1 MKSILSKI
9 NLPFDLSSVRPECI
23 ECILDQVE
31 KYKNFAD
38 SYGKSLFERF
48 VVPCQGILREPID
61 PSLKSMFSPGEW
73 DMARSVVDPVV
84 WAEQHV
90 THPDGEPWIAR
101 DYQAR
106 VMRCTSN
113 RRVLRISRRTGKTD
127 MVSVE
132 ITYQM
137 FTKKGIRILVGGP
150 QKVHVEEIINRIRGF
165 IYRNP
170 LLADEV
176 VHDVS
181 SPIYQ
186 IELKS
191 GSYVKG
197 FALGTKGKTQGVG
210 VRGQNAD
217 RIYCDEMD
225 YVDDNAVIGGLLPI
239 IQTTP
244 ETSMTGFSTPSGFKS
259 VYYRMCEEDPYY
271 KEFKYNYKVLP
282 HWKVVERDRGS
293 YTEEKWTHEML
304 AEWGSSESGV
314 YRPSYIDRSM
324 RVYDYEGARPM
335 PGWRYVIG
343 ADWNEK
349 YGAQIVV
356 VGENLSG
363 GYYQV
368 VEAIGVE
375 KSEFTQLSSVQSLID
390 TVKKWRPS
398 SVYVDAGNG
407 STNYELL
414 KKMSYDQRMK
424 HGDYILAG
432 LIDILKKYDSGAS
445 IQTKDPVTGQ
455 PIKAPAKSYMINASV
470 RAFESDR
477 VRISATDKELEQGL
491 RNYIIERI
499 SPSGTPIYGMRDTVT
514 KDHRLDAFHLAM
526 VSFFIEYGGLSL
538 NTSMIEA
545 VATVNPI
552 TKKMGESRI
561 TPSTH
566 RQDPSERRLEEAA
579 GKGII
584 SSIGLVLPGRVD
596 NGYTIGSNRPGWAT
610 DEEQEYEQRNLRR
623 KIRGR
628 NLGGGPPIRRTNI

>member
-1 MKSILSKI
+1 MSASIENI
-9 NLPFDLSSVRPECI
+9 NLPFDINHVRQECV
-23 ECILDQVE
+23 ECVLRQIE
-31 KYKNFAD
+31 KYKNFSD
-38 SYGKSLFERF
+38 SNGKNLSNRF
-48 VVPCQGILREPID
+48 VIPCEGIASSYLD
-61 PSLKSMFSPGEW
+61 PSMKAMFSPEEW
-73 DMARSVVDPVV
+73 EMAKGIVDPVV
-84 WAEQHV
+84 WARQNC
-90 THPDGEPWIAR
+90 THANGDPWIAR
-101 DYQAR
+101 DYQAY

-113 RRVLRISRRTGKTD
+113 RKVLRISRRTGKTD

-137 FTKKGIRILVGGP
+137 FTKKGNRILVGGP

-181 SPIYQ
+181 SPYYQ
-186 IELKS
+186 IELKN
-191 GSYVKG
+191 GSYVRG
-197 FALGTKGKTQGVG
+197 FALGTKGKTEGVG

-225 YVDDNAVIGGLLPI
+225 YVDDKAIIGGLLPI

-244 ETSMTGFSTPSGFKS
+244 ETSMTGFSTPTGFKS
-259 VYYRMCEEDPYY
+259 VYYKMCEEDPYY
-271 KEFKYNYKVLP
+271 KEFFYNYKVLP
-282 HWKVVERDRGS
+282 HYLIVERDRGS
-293 YTEEKWTHEML
+293 YTEEEWTHEML
-304 AEWGSSESGV
+304 AEWGTSESGV
-314 YRPSYIDRSM
+314 YKPSYVDRAM
-324 RVYDYEGARPM
+324 RVYNYEAMRPTH
-335 PGWRYVIG
+335 GWRYVIG

-368 VEAIGVE
+368 VEAVGVE
-375 KSEFTQLSSVQSLID
+375 KSEFTQLSSIQRLIEM
-390 TVKKWRPS
+390 TKKWRPS

-424 HGDYILAG
+424 HGDFVLAG
-432 LIDILKKYDSGAS
+432 LMDILKKYDSGAS

-455 PIKAPAKSYMINASV
+455 PTKTPAKPYMISASV

-477 VRISATDKELEQGL
+477 VRISANDKELEQGL

-499 SPSGTPIYGMRDTVT
+499 SPTGTPVYGMRDTTT

-526 VSFFIEYGGLSL
+526 VSFFIEYGGLSM
-538 NTSMIEA
+538 NNAMVNA
-545 VATVNPI
+545 AATVNPI
-552 TKKMGESRI
+552 TKKMGEIR
-561 TPSTH
+561 PSPMTH
-566 RQDPSERRLEEAA
+566 MHDPSERRLD
-579 GKGII
+579 GDNNSII
-584 SSIGLVLPGRVD
+584 SSFGVVLPGRID

-610 DEEQEYEQRNLRR
+610 DQEKEYEARNLGR
-623 KIRGR
+623 KIRKR
-628 NLGGGPPIRRTNI
+628 SLGGGPPIRRTNI